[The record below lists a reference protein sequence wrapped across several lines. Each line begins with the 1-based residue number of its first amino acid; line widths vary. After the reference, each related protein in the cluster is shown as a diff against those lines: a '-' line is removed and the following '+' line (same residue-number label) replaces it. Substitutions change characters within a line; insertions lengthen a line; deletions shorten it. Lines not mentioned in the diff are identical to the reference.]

1 MVLVGTLGMWLM
13 NIFVVA
19 LITGQVMDQIFCDDE
34 EEEEEVED
42 DDEEDDRLEGKH
54 VK

>member
-1 MVLVGTLGMWLM
+1 MVLVGTLGTWLM

-19 LITGQVMDQIFCDDE
+19 LITGQVTDQIFCDD
-34 EEEEEVED
+34 
-42 DDEEDDRLEGKH
+42 DDEEEDDEVDDRFEGKH